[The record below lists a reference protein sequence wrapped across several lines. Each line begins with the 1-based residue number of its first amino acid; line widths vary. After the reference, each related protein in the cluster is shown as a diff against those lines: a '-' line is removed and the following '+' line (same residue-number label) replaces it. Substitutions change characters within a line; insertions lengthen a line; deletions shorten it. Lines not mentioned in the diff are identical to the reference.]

1 MLRNLKITQR
11 LAIGFG
17 ALLLLI
23 CATFVVAIV
32 QANRLAEAAEYYSEN
47 LVPSYQSEYRVDTML
62 RELRGSE
69 FQHVLASTPAQ
80 MATIESRIGQIRGE
94 IAGELDKYE
103 KGLISDD
110 QDKRL
115 LVATREAIKRFD
127 AEWDKVLPVSRQT
140 ADDPSKTADANNMM
154 LGSAAD
160 AYNAAVTAIKAWW
173 DYNVSLSE
181 AQTKSANATRNT
193 AFLSLGVMVVG
204 SLLLGVGAAIVISR
218 SVVKPVQRAVEVAST
233 VARGDLTSNILVEG
247 RDETAQLMEALATMN
262 TNLFDIVGQ
271 VRSSSNSIATGSA
284 EIATGNA
291 DLSQRTEEQASNL
304 QETAASME
312 ELSSTVKAN
321 ADTANRATELA
332 SSASEA
338 AEKGGALVDG
348 VVQTMHGIAEASKRI
363 SDITGVI
370 DGIAFQTNI
379 LALNAAVEAARAGE
393 QGRGFAVVAGEVRT
407 LAQRSAEAA
416 KEIKVLL
423 GANVEKVR
431 VGSAQV
437 DAAGAS
443 MRDIVEQV
451 QAVNE
456 LIRSIAHASSEQT
469 TGIGQVGD
477 AISQLD
483 QVTQQNAA
491 LVEESAAA
499 AESLR
504 IQAAKLTEVV
514 GVFKLA

>member
-1 MLRNLKITQR
+1 MLNNLRIAQR
-11 LAIGFG
+11 LAIGYG

-23 CATFVVAIV
+23 CATFIVAVV
-32 QANRLAEAAEYYSEN
+32 QANRLAEAAGYYSEN
-47 LVPSYQSEYRVDTML
+47 LVPSYQSEYSIDTML
-62 RELRGSE
+62 RELRGAG

-80 MATIESRIGQIRGE
+80 MASIESRIQQIRGD
-94 IAGELDKYE
+94 IAKELHRYE
-103 KGLISDD
+103 SDLISDD
-110 QDKRL
+110 QDRRL
-115 LVATREAIKRFD
+115 LVATRDAIKRFD
-127 AEWDKVLPVSRQT
+127 AEWEKVLPVSRQT
-140 ADDPSKTADANNMM
+140 AENPSKTAEANAMM
-154 LGSAAD
+154 LGAAAD
-160 AYNAAVTAIKAWW
+160 AYNAAVTSIKAWW

-181 AQTKSANATRNT
+181 AQTRAANATRDT
-193 AFLSLGVMVVG
+193 AFVSLGIMVVA
-204 SLLLGVGAAIVISR
+204 SLLLGVGAAIITSR
-218 SVVKPVQRAVEVAST
+218 SVVGPVRRAVEVAST
-233 VARGDLTSNILVEG
+233 VARGDLTSRILVEG
-247 RDETAQLMEALATMN
+247 RDETAQLMEALSTMN
-262 TNLFDIVGQ
+262 TNLLDIVGQ

-284 EIATGNA
+284 QIATGNA

-321 ADTANRATELA
+321 ADTASRATELA
-332 SSASEA
+332 SSASDA
-338 AEKGGALVDG
+338 AEKGGTLVDS

-363 SDITGVI
+363 ADITGVI

-423 GANVEKVR
+423 EVNAEKVR
-431 VGSAQV
+431 VGTAQV

-443 MRDIVEQV
+443 MRDIVDQV
-451 QAVNE
+451 QTVNE

-504 IQAAKLTEVV
+504 VQATKLTEVV